1 MEFAHRSGMTFKGLP
16 YLLAG
21 VLLVAAPAFACVD
34 FAQTPTEEVFCRIK
48 QRDATLLP
56 YSLKDFRKNPVA
68 TQQLLL
74 KRPAA
79 RLGIDL
85 PVAPAPSPAAKT
97 PPLPVEPARARPKPA
112 AAAAAVETSPSLA
125 GCRLQTAVITCGGTD
140 YRLLENRNDKVSPE
154 QVSRVLGEFTPY
166 TGGAG
171 DDAAER
177 RYLAGIYS
185 EYIERMVA
193 LGLAGVTLSYTKFYH
208 AYHEATA
215 RGADFSK
222 RLATMFRFL
231 NQDKSTMAVAKSYG
245 GETPSD
251 LGQCQRLNS
260 TFVVC
265 DNVKT
270 NWVYQKR

>member
-1 MEFAHRSGMTFKGLP
+1 MEFARRSGMTFKGLP

-21 VLLVAAPAFACVD
+21 VLSVAAPAFACVD

-48 QRDATLLP
+48 QRDAALLP

-85 PVAPAPSPAAKT
+85 PAPPPRPVAKPAPQPA
-97 PPLPVEPARARPKPA
+97 VPARARPEPSP
-112 AAAAAVETSPSLA
+112 AAVEARPSLA
-125 GCRLQTAVITCGGTD
+125 GCRLEAAVIACGGIG
-140 YRLLENRNDKVSPE
+140 YRLLDNRNDKVSPE
-154 QVSRVLGEFTPY
+154 QVSRVLGEFAPY
-166 TGGAG
+166 SGDAG

-215 RGADFSK
+215 RGADFSQ

-231 NQDKSTMAVAKSYG
+231 NQDKSTMAVARSYG
-245 GETPSD
+245 GEMPSD
-251 LGQCQRLNS
+251 LAQCQRLNP

>member
-79 RLGIDL
+79 R
-85 PVAPAPSPAAKT
+85 
-97 PPLPVEPARARPKPA
+97 PPIVEPARARPKPA
-112 AAAAAVETSPSLA
+112 AAAVEISPGLA

-154 QVSRVLGEFTPY
+154 QVRRVLGEFTPY